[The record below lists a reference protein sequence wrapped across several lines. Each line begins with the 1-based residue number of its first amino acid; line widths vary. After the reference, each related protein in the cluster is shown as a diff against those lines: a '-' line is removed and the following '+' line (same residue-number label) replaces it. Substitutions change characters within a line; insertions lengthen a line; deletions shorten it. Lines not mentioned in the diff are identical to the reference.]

1 MARRFITQL
10 PEPGEAWRF
19 AEIGAGSITLCA
31 PHDRP
36 GRSDDV
42 TVIVPGTEV
51 AIAPVRL
58 VGARR
63 ADWLRAARFA
73 VEDDLSVPVETLHV
87 AAEAQA
93 RAGAVAEV
101 CLVSR
106 SVMEGWMA
114 QLADAGLNDARI
126 VPDTSLLPVNSAPLD
141 IGPRIL
147 VAGEGGRFAIDTS
160 LPAELVSALL
170 AKAGAAPESAGD
182 PLLALAGL
190 AAVQPGIDLR
200 QADYAR
206 KSDEALDF
214 SRVRLLAG
222 LAAACAL
229 TWGTYTFASIQT
241 MQRLE
246 GALERQ
252 TRASFT
258 ALYPGEPVP
267 TNILA
272 AVRDRSGA
280 AAPVTAGFRQMAAV
294 LYGALGTA
302 EGISLSSLRYNSE
315 DGRLQATLVYT
326 AFGDDA
332 ALKTEIEAR
341 GLAVRLGDT
350 RVDNGRVVGD
360 MILELSS

>member
-1 MARRFITQL
+1 MVRRFIAQL

-31 PHDRP
+31 QHDRP
-36 GRSDDV
+36 GRSDEV
-42 TVIVPGTEV
+42 TVIVPGTDV
-51 AIAPVRL
+51 AIAQVRL

-73 VEDDLSVPVETLHV
+73 VEDDLSVPVEALHA

-93 RAGAVAEV
+93 RAGALAEV

-106 SVMEGWMA
+106 SMMDGWMA
-114 QLADAGLNDARI
+114 RLAEAGINDARL
-126 VPDTSLLPVNSAPLD
+126 VPDTSLLPANSVPLD

-147 VAGEGGRFAIDTS
+147 VAGEGARFAIDTS
-160 LPAELVSALL
+160 LPDELVSALL
-170 AKAGAAPESAGD
+170 TKAGAAPEPAGD

-190 AAVQPGIDLR
+190 AAARPGIDLR

-206 KSDEALDF
+206 KSDNVLDL

-222 LAAACAL
+222 LAAACVLA
-229 TWGTYTFASIQT
+229 WGVYTFASIQT
-241 MQRLE
+241 MYRLE

-258 ALYPGEPVP
+258 ALYPDEPVP
-267 TNILA
+267 SNILA

-280 AAPVTAGFRQMAAV
+280 AAPVTAGFREMAAV
-294 LYGALGTA
+294 LYGALGA
-302 EGISLSSLRYNSE
+302 ADGVSLSSLRYNSA

-350 RVDNGRVVGD
+350 RVDNGRVIGD
-360 MILELSS
+360 MVLELPS